1 MIIKL
6 KLKLKLNL
14 VFLCFSVFLYLR
26 NVKRERGAREGSES
40 A

>member
-1 MIIKL
+1 MIKKL

-14 VFLCFSVFLYLR
+14 VFLCFSVFLYFR
-26 NVKRERGAREGSES
+26 DVKRERRACEGSEY

>member
-1 MIIKL
+1 MIKKL

-14 VFLCFSVFLYLR
+14 VFLCFSVFLCFR
-26 NVKRERGAREGSES
+26 NVKQERGAHEGSES